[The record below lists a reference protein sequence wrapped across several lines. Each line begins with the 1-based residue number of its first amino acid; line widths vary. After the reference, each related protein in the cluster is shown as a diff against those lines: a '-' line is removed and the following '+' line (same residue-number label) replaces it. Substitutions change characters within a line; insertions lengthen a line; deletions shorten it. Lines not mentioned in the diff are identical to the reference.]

1 MIKGIIFDLNG
12 TLIDIST
19 DEWSEE
25 VYRMTACFLG
35 YSGVI
40 VSPEELR
47 ENYFS
52 LNKEQRRRSPE
63 AFPEFDVVKI
73 FHDIILKRVPMTENN
88 AGKLAVSAAQVY
100 RAASLKR
107 LQLYPGVKEVLTD
120 LKLRF
125 KLAAVSDGQSAWA
138 LPELNMAGLTEFFDR
153 GATVSGDWGFRKPD
167 KRMFETAL
175 DELGLLPEETLLV
188 GNDLFRDIYGGNEMG
203 MKTVF
208 FRSNQ
213 GDWENKLGR
222 PDYIIYSFYE
232 LPAAIDF
239 LSS

>member
-19 DEWSEE
+19 DEWNDD
-25 VYRMTACFLG
+25 VYRITASFLG

-47 ENYFS
+47 ESYFA
-52 LNKEQRRRSPE
+52 LNKEQRHRSPE

-107 LQLYPGVKEVLTD
+107 LQLYPGVKEILTD
-120 LKLRF
+120 LKSRF

-138 LPELNMAGLTEFFDR
+138 LPELNMAGLQEFFDR

-167 KRMFETAL
+167 KRMFELSL
-175 DELGLLPEETLLV
+175 DELGLLPEETVLV

-239 LSS
+239 LRN

>member
-19 DEWSEE
+19 DEWSDE
-25 VYRMTACFLG
+25 VYRTTAGFLG
-35 YSGVI
+35 YYGVFI
-40 VSPEELR
+40 SPEELR
-47 ENYFS
+47 DNYFA
-52 LNKEQRRRSPE
+52 LNKEQRRRSSE
-63 AFPEFDVVKI
+63 AFPEFDAVKI
-73 FHDIILKRVPMTENN
+73 FHDIILKRVSMTENN
-88 AGKLAVSAAQVY
+88 AGKLAVTAAQVY

-120 LKLRF
+120 LKNRF

-138 LPELNMAGLTEFFDR
+138 ISELRMAGLGEFFP
-153 GATVSGDWGFRKPD
+153 GATVSGDFGFRKPD
-167 KRMFETAL
+167 KRMFEAAL
-175 DELGLLPEETLLV
+175 ADLELLPEETVLV

-213 GDWENKLGR
+213 GDWENKQGK
-222 PDYIIYSFYE
+222 PDYIIYNFYE

-239 LSS
+239 FNS